1 MRWRELLAK
10 RSFLPLF
17 VTQFCGA
24 LNDNVFKLSMLTL
37 ISYHLSTSQN
47 QSEHFQALA
56 GALFTIPFFLF
67 SATAGQL
74 ADRYDKALIS
84 RVVKLLEIVLMILG
98 SVALYRGS
106 IILLMLTLTGMGIH
120 STFFGPIKYA
130 ILPDHL
136 PKNQLLD
143 ATALIEASTFLAI
156 LLGTTLGALSIGNTS
171 SKVHFAVF
179 LINITAIIGFLFS
192 LFIPRAP
199 ACTASFKVDWNVWR
213 ATKNMLRDVIHN
225 AKVLPA
231 ILAISWF
238 WLIGA
243 VILTKLPDYTHYT
256 LRADTTVFAL
266 FLTLFSIGIA
276 LGSMAISRF
285 LAGKITIQFVPLTM
299 LLMTLFAADLYWAT
313 PALSSQLPLQTLIQF
328 MLKIQNWRIICDFFF
343 FSVCGGLFVVPL
355 YTYLQISCDE
365 GQRARTIAANNIF
378 GALSMVIGSLLIMV
392 LLQFNINIASIFII
406 LAVLNAL
413 VAAAFWATL
422 IYSNRKLGLQ
432 AG

>member
-1 MRWRELLAK
+1 MRWYELLAK
-10 RSFLPLF
+10 RNFLPLF
-17 VTQFCGA
+17 ITQFCGA

-37 ISYHLSTSQN
+37 ISYHLSTSQS

-56 GALFTIPFFLF
+56 GALFTLPFFLF

-74 ADRYDKALIS
+74 ADRYDKATIS
-84 RVVKLLEIVLMILG
+84 RVVKLLEIILMIIG
-98 SVALYRGS
+98 SIALYRGS
-106 IILLMLTLTGMGIH
+106 IVLLMLTLTGMGIH

-136 PKNQLLD
+136 PKSQLLN

-156 LLGTTLGALSIGNTS
+156 LLGTTLGALSIGNTG
-171 SKVHFAVF
+171 SKVHLAVF
-179 LINITAIIGFLFS
+179 IINFTAVTGLIFS
-192 LFIPRAP
+192 LFIPKAP
-199 ACTASFKVDWNVWR
+199 ASASQFTVDWNVWR
-213 ATKNMLRDVIHN
+213 ATKTMLREVVHN
-225 AKVLPA
+225 PKVLPA

-243 VILTKLPDYTHYT
+243 VVLTKLPDYTHYI

-285 LAGKITIQFVPLTM
+285 LAGRITIQFVPSTM

-313 PALSSQLPLQTLIQF
+313 PALNSQLPLQSLIQF

-355 YTYLQISCDE
+355 YTYLQICSEE

-378 GALSMVIGSLLIMV
+378 GALSMVLGSLLIMV

-413 VAAAFWATL
+413 VAAAFWGTL
-422 IYSNRKLGLQ
+422 IYSNRKITMG
-432 AG
+432 A